1 MSSTL
6 IDEDLG
12 HRGALQRK
20 FLIHTPSAVVAWGGL
35 LWLLVIL
42 ITGNIGAIL
51 GLVLISII
59 TASVTFEA
67 TAAIRDLRSEPI
79 TTRGN
84 VDRAW
89 AKGRFLFIGTVR
101 YLIVRGRVFELRE
114 EAFSSLLEDDIVE
127 IKHWPHT
134 NIVISLHL
142 LKGEDAE
149 GYTRPDER

>member
-6 IDEDLG
+6 IDVVLG
-12 HRGALQRK
+12 HRGTLHRK
-20 FLIHTPSAVVAWGGL
+20 LMIHTPAAVIACGAL

-42 ITGNIGAIL
+42 VTGNLGAL
-51 GLVLISII
+51 VGLTLVAII
-59 TASVTFEA
+59 AASVTFEA
-67 TAAIRDLRSEPI
+67 SATIRDLRTEPI

-89 AKGRFLFIGTVR
+89 AKGRFLFVGTVR
-101 YLIVRGRVFELRE
+101 YLIVRGRVFELRQ
-114 EAFSSLLEDDIVE
+114 EAFASLQEDDIVA

-142 LKGEDAE
+142 LEGEDAE
-149 GYTRPDER
+149 GYSRPDER

>member
-20 FLIHTPSAVVAWGGL
+20 MLLHTPAAVGSWLVT
-35 LWLLVIL
+35 LWLLTVL
-42 ITGNIGAIL
+42 FSGNVGAL
-51 GLVLISII
+51 VGLTIVAIV
-59 TASVTFEA
+59 TAAFSFEA
-67 TAAIRDLRSEPI
+67 VAAIRDLRSEPI

-89 AKGRFLFIGTVR
+89 AKGRFLFVGTVR
-101 YLIVRGRVFELRE
+101 YMVVRGRIFELRSA
-114 EAFSSLLEDDIVE
+114 AFASLQEDDMVE

-134 NIVISLHL
+134 NVLVSLHL
-142 LKGEDAE
+142 IEGED
-149 GYTRPDER
+149 DESDRGPARR

>member
-12 HRGALQRK
+12 HRRTLHRK
-20 FLIHTPSAVVAWGGL
+20 LVIHTPGAVVAWGAL
-35 LWLLVIL
+35 LWLL
-42 ITGNIGAIL
+42 AIL
-51 GLVLISII
+51 LSGNLGALVGLTLVAII

-67 TAAIRDLRSEPI
+67 SAAIRDLRGDPI

-101 YLIVRGRVFELRE
+101 YLIVRGRVFELRQ
-114 EAFSSLLEDDIVE
+114 EAFASLQEDDIVD

-142 LKGEDAE
+142 LEGEDAE
-149 GYTRPDER
+149 GYTRPHER

>member
-6 IDEDLG
+6 IDDVLG
-12 HRGALQRK
+12 HRGTLHRK
-20 FLIHTPSAVVAWGGL
+20 LMIHTPAAVIAWGAL

-42 ITGNIGAIL
+42 VTGNLGAL
-51 GLVLISII
+51 VGLTLVAII
-59 TASVTFEA
+59 AASVTFEA
-67 TAAIRDLRSEPI
+67 SATIRDLRTEPI

-89 AKGRFLFIGTVR
+89 AKGRFLFVGTVR
-101 YLIVRGRVFELRE
+101 YLIVRGRVFELRQ
-114 EAFSSLLEDDIVE
+114 EAFASLQEDDIVA

-142 LKGEDAE
+142 LEGEDAE
-149 GYTRPDER
+149 GYSRPDER

>member
-6 IDEDLG
+6 IDEHLG
-12 HRGALQRK
+12 HRGSLHRK
-20 FLIHTPSAVVAWGGL
+20 LAIHTPAAVVAWGAL
-35 LWLLVIL
+35 LWLLAIL
-42 ITGNIGAIL
+42 VTGNVGAL
-51 GLVLISII
+51 VGLSLVGVI

-67 TAAIRDLRSEPI
+67 SATIRDLRGEPV

-114 EAFSSLLEDDIVE
+114 EAFASLLEDDIVE

-134 NIVISLHL
+134 NVVISLHL
-142 LKGEDAE
+142 LKGDDAE
-149 GYTRPDER
+149 GSSRPDER